1 MNTARPATGSDR
13 AVVRGDRV
21 SEAGASERLA
31 RPCVVKIGGRAL
43 EGARQA
49 ELARD
54 IATLGGRAVLVHG
67 GGATVSAW
75 CARLGIEP
83 RFHDG
88 LRVTDTA
95 TLEVAAAVLGGLINK
110 QWVALLQ
117 AHGLMALGL
126 CALDAGLASVR
137 PHRDVARLGEV
148 GEVAGVDPALLL
160 ALLERGVTPVLA
172 SIGACDGRLL
182 NVNAD
187 DLAAAVA
194 GALAAPALVLL
205 SDTPG
210 LKLGGRVVDT
220 LDAPG
225 LAAAIEHPDVQG
237 GMKPKL
243 LAARHALAA
252 GAGRV
257 LIAAWNGEG
266 TVAALLAGRGPGTAI
281 AGTTGFAAPRAEP
294 LAARRGRA

>member
-1 MNTARPATGSDR
+1 AARRHHAARHDRAGQPGQGRGRTGDPEPQPAARLARELGPAGARDSVVNTARPATGSDR

-117 AHGLMALGL
+117 AHGLMA
-126 CALDAGLASVR
+126 
-137 PHRDVARLGEV
+137 
-148 GEVAGVDPALLL
+148 
-160 ALLERGVTPVLA
+160 
-172 SIGACDGRLL
+172 
-182 NVNAD
+182 
-187 DLAAAVA
+187 
-194 GALAAPALVLL
+194 
-205 SDTPG
+205 
-210 LKLGGRVVDT
+210 
-220 LDAPG
+220 
-225 LAAAIEHPDVQG
+225 
-237 GMKPKL
+237 
-243 LAARHALAA
+243 
-252 GAGRV
+252 
-257 LIAAWNGEG
+257 
-266 TVAALLAGRGPGTAI
+266 
-281 AGTTGFAAPRAEP
+281 F
-294 LAARRGRA
+294 